1 MSENIATMESR
12 QDRAGSPLR
21 PADIGR
27 IRTVESPVLSPDG
40 RRIAYVVTQVDS
52 EANIY
57 RSAIWLAPVDR
68 SAPPRQ
74 LTSGR
79 YLDRGPSWS
88 PDGTTLAFA
97 SNRGEDQN
105 ARHTLHLIPV
115 DGPGEIVTLD
125 RRNEPFESVSWS
137 PEGRRLIF
145 VSRVRG
151 SGYDAVDDAAR
162 PPRRIDRL
170 FSRSDGIGWTIDR
183 PRQVFVIEANGYT
196 RARQVTHERVDVHSP
211 TWSPDGSRI
220 ACVAA
225 LQADADLGMEND
237 VWILDVD
244 DPQKPW
250 HRVTQTDAVFFFP
263 SFDPEGTRIA
273 FLQRRGP
280 NGGRVG
286 HRHARLAVVDLE
298 SGERTVLTAG
308 LDRHCTIWGVGQ
320 RPIWAGDVIYVGIED
335 EGRGSLVAV
344 GLDSTVSIVDR
355 EQRQVSGFDVH
366 GDVIAFTA
374 TGITTP
380 SELFVRVAGEEHRL
394 SGHQEEFVRSFP
406 PIPAERFAVV
416 SADGE
421 TVDAWIMRPAGFEPG
436 KKYPCL
442 FNIHGGPWTQ
452 YGECWFDEFQLYA
465 SAGFAVLFSNPHG
478 STGYAETFA
487 RKVLSPVS
495 SEDPGTGWGGLDFSD
510 MMAVVDAAIERY
522 DFVDPARLG
531 VMGGS
536 YGGWATSWTITHTNR
551 FAAACSERAVNNQLS
566 AEWSSDMAGVILKET
581 GVDPLIHPEEL
592 VRMSPITYVRDIETP
607 VLILHSENDLRCNIE
622 QADALWVALRRL
634 GKEVEYWRFPGE
646 GHDLS
651 RTGSPAHRIQR
662 AELIIDWFSRK
673 L

>member
-1 MSENIATMESR
+1 MSKKIAQVGTEH
-12 QDRAGSPLR
+12 AGAGGPLT

-27 IRTVESPVLSPDG
+27 IRTVGSPVLSPDG
-40 RRIAYVVTQVDS
+40 RRVAYVVTQVDA

-57 RSAIWLAPVDR
+57 RSAIWLAAVDR

-79 YLDRGPSWS
+79 YLDQSPAWS
-88 PDGTTLAFA
+88 PDGTVLAFA
-97 SNRGEDQN
+97 SNRGDE
-105 ARHTLHLIPV
+105 AGAPHTLHTIPV

-125 RRNEPFESVSWS
+125 RRNEPFETVSWS
-137 PEGRRLIF
+137 PDGRRLIF

-151 SGYDAVDDAAR
+151 SGYDVVDETAR
-162 PPRRIDRL
+162 PPRRVDRL
-170 FSRSDGIGWTIDR
+170 FARSDGIGWTSDR
-183 PRQVFVIEANGYT
+183 PRQVFVIEATGYV

-211 TWSPDGSRI
+211 TWAPDGVRI

-225 LQADADLGMEND
+225 LHDDADLGMEND
-237 VWILDVD
+237 IWILEVD
-244 DPQKPW
+244 APDKPW
-250 HRVTQTDAVFFFP
+250 RKVTQTDGVFFFP
-263 SFDPEGTRIA
+263 SFDPDGKRLA

-280 NGGRVG
+280 AGGRVG

-308 LDRHCTIWGVGQ
+308 FDRHCTIWGVGQ
-320 RPIWAGDVIYVGIED
+320 RPIWVGETLYIGAED

-344 GLDSTVSIVDR
+344 GTDSTVAFVDR
-355 EQRQVSGFDVH
+355 EQRLVGGFDVRE
-366 GDVIAFTA
+366 GVIAFTA
-374 TGITTP
+374 SSITAP
-380 SELFVRVAGEEHRL
+380 SELYVRVGDEEHRL
-394 SGHQEEFVRSFP
+394 SDHQEEFVRSFP
-406 PIPAERFAVV
+406 SIPAERFAVV
-416 SADGE
+416 SEDGE

-442 FNIHGGPWTQ
+442 LNIHGGPWTQ
-452 YGECWFDEFQLYA
+452 YGEGWFDEFQLYA

-487 RKVLSPVS
+487 RKILSPVS

-510 MMAVVDAAIERY
+510 MMAVVDAAVERY

-536 YGGWATSWTITHTNR
+536 YGGWATSWTITHTDR
-551 FAAACSERAVNNQLS
+551 FAAACSERAINNHVS
-566 AEWSSDMAGVILKET
+566 ADWSSDMGGVILKET
-581 GVDPLIHPEEL
+581 GVDALLHPEEL
-592 VRMSPITYVRDIETP
+592 VRMSPLTYVRDIDTP
-607 VLILHSENDLRCNIE
+607 VLIVHSEGDLRCNVE
-622 QADALWVALRRL
+622 QADALWVTLRRL

-646 GHDLS
+646 SHELS
-651 RTGSPAHRIQR
+651 RTGSPAHRRQR